1 MKNRKSTKIS
11 ISICPNCGTESLL
24 AICPTCGTRKVNFI
38 KEENKK
44 INSLLNQRVVILLND
59 RFHVSGILEGYD
71 HDYAINIG
79 YEWAAV
85 FEDKAIMKID
95 ALNNEIYVNEVL

>member
-1 MKNRKSTKIS
+1 MSKMLLDKKYKYLFNR
-11 ISICPNCGTESLL
+11 PVSL
-24 AICPTCGTRKVNFI
+24 F
-38 KEENKK
+38 
-44 INSLLNQRVVILLND
+44 LND

-79 YEWAAV
+79 NEWAAV
-85 FEDKAIMKID
+85 FEDKAITKID